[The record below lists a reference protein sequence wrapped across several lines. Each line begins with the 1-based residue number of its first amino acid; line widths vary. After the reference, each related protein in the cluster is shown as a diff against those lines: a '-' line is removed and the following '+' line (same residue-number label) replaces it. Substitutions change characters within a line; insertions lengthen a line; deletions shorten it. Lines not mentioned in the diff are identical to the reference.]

1 MPQEEPALDRTRI
14 FRLDPR
20 DHCRI
25 CPLDDLVLLYHVRS
39 GQTHM
44 VISPVPEM
52 LEAMADGAPVSA
64 SDLYARL
71 ARDYDL
77 GPPDTA
83 VAQIGAQLQA
93 LEALGLVRAA

>member
-14 FRLDPR
+14 YRLDPR

-52 LEAMADGAPVSA
+52 LEAMADGAPLSA
-64 SDLYARL
+64 TDLYARL

-77 GPPDTA
+77 GPPDAA

-93 LEALGLVRAA
+93 LEALVLVRAA

>member
-14 FRLDPR
+14 YRLDPR

-52 LEAMADGAPVSA
+52 LEAMADGAPLSA
-64 SDLYARL
+64 TDLYARL
-71 ARDYDL
+71 AHDYDL

-83 VAQIGAQLQA
+83 VAQIGEQLQA